1 MSELDFGLP
10 FWALI
15 FLLVS
20 VMLVRTSMKC
30 HLNIFNAFNESV
42 QCEKAVVRTSA
53 RGCLG
58 PRCHLLKAHL
68 WRNPLSAV
76 Q

>member
-1 MSELDFGLP
+1 MSELDFGSP
-10 FWALI
+10 FWGLI

-20 VMLVRTSMKC
+20 VMLVGASMKC
-30 HLNIFNAFNESV
+30 HLNIFNAFNGSV

-58 PRCHLLKAHL
+58 LRCHLLKAHL
-68 WRNPLSAV
+68 WCNPLSVV